1 LIPSWKHK
9 KLLVGHK
16 STFEDWLY
24 IHLFYLLNEFDQSER
39 PRIESEKLAFL
50 AVRGN
55 LSKMK
60 KLRLMIV
67 QERHLA
73 RLHRQEV
80 AAINAEE
87 FPGLTASF
95 KVTAL
100 QYVRGAMALAG
111 GDLDDARQFCLSL
124 LSELTLEKIILQ
136 CDSTDTVWGCSQKT
150 KKIASK

>member
-1 LIPSWKHK
+1 M
-9 KLLVGHK
+9 LVGHK

-80 AAINAEE
+80 AEINAEE